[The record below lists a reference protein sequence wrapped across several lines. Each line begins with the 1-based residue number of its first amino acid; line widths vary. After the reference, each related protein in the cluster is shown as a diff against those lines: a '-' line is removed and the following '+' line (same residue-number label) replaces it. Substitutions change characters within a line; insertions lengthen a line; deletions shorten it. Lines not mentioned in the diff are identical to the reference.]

1 MTGITQAED
10 PGDRTRTLDEI
21 DNPLERLRLL
31 SGDDDAIASFLDELD
46 VSSPREREMLAELAR
61 RTPLAR
67 PDRFDADHRRL
78 IEALES
84 LRRHGF
90 HGSRSGA
97 SLGPLRYVVR
107 WLVQL
112 VARYLVV
119 SHVKNVVTQ
128 MRNLYWAREMEA
140 ASNSTELKLL
150 RPARFD
156 AQSLVEIVKSR
167 EIGVPS
173 FVLAGILIPLT
184 ATLWRLMS
192 GFTFAHWWVA
202 LVVGV
207 AGVAVGVALSW
218 IVLRGTALASS
229 RIRLSVRQPLQAV
242 WDDIGHCGTPPKD
255 GCRTFAIVAIVL
267 MVGVWIVLPTLVAL
281 ALAT

>member
-1 MTGITQAED
+1 VTRISHADEGR
-10 PGDRTRTLDEI
+10 RTADAADEVE
-21 DNPLERLRLL
+21 NPLERLRLL
-31 SGDDDAIASFLDELD
+31 SGDDDAIASFLDELE
-46 VSSPREREMLAELAR
+46 VSSPREREMLAELTR

-97 SLGPLRYVVR
+97 SLGPLRVVVR
-107 WLVQL
+107 RLVEL
-112 VARYLVV
+112 VARYLVI

-128 MRNLYWAREMEA
+128 LRNLYWAREMEA

-156 AQSLVEIVKSR
+156 AQALVEIMKSR

-184 ATLWRLMS
+184 ATAWRLAS

-202 LVVGV
+202 ALVGV
-207 AGVAVGVALSW
+207 AGIAVGVALSW
-218 IVLRGTALASS
+218 VVLRGTALASS

-242 WDDIGHCGTPPKD
+242 WDDIGHCGTPPQD

-267 MVGVWIVLPTLVAL
+267 TVGVWIVLPTLVAI

>member
-1 MTGITQAED
+1 MTGITQE
-10 PGDRTRTLDEI
+10 EI

-31 SGDDDAIASFLDELD
+31 SGDDDAVASFLDELE
-46 VSSPREREMLAELAR
+46 VSSPREREMLSELAR

-90 HGSRSGA
+90 HGSQAGA
-97 SLGPLRYVVR
+97 SLGPFRYVLR
-107 WLVQL
+107 WLVGL

-128 MRNLYWAREMEA
+128 MRNLYWTREMEA
-140 ASNSTELKLL
+140 ASNSADLKLL

-156 AQSLVEIVKSR
+156 AQALVEIMRSR

-173 FVLAGILIPLT
+173 FVLAGILIPVT

-192 GFTFAHWWVA
+192 GFTFANWWVA
-202 LVVGV
+202 LLVGLVGVVVGV
-207 AGVAVGVALSW
+207 GLSW

-229 RIRLSVRQPLQAV
+229 RIRLSVREPLRTV
-242 WDDIGHCGTPPKD
+242 WDDVGRCGQPPKD

-267 MVGVWIVLPTLVAL
+267 MVAVWIVLPTLVAL
-281 ALAT
+281 ARAT

>member
-1 MTGITQAED
+1 MTGITQE
-10 PGDRTRTLDEI
+10 EI

-46 VSSPREREMLAELAR
+46 VSSPRERQMLAELAR

-90 HGSRSGA
+90 HGSRSGT
-97 SLGPLRYVVR
+97 SLGPFRPVVR
-107 WLVQL
+107 WLVEL

-119 SHVKNVVTQ
+119 SYVKTVVTQ
-128 MRNLYWAREMEA
+128 MRNLYWARELE
-140 ASNSTELKLL
+140 SESSSRELKLL

-156 AQSLVEIVKSR
+156 ATALVEIMSSR

-173 FVLAGILIPLT
+173 FVIAGLLLPLA
-184 ATLWRLMS
+184 ATIWRLMS
-192 GFTFAHWWVA
+192 GFRFDTWEAAFVA
-202 LVVGV
+202 G
-207 AGVAVGVALSW
+207 AIGVAVGVGLSW
-218 IVLRGTALASS
+218 IVLRGCALASA
-229 RIRLSVRQPLQAV
+229 RIRLSVREPLAV
-242 WDDIGHCGTPPKD
+242 VWEDVGWCGRPPRD
-255 GCRTFAIVAIVL
+255 GVRTFAIVAVVL
-267 MVGVWIVLPTLVAL
+267 MVGVWIVLPGLVAL

>member
-1 MTGITQAED
+1 MTGISHA
-10 PGDRTRTLDEI
+10 GDGGELTVGEAL

-31 SGDDDAIASFLDELD
+31 SDDDDAISLFLDELD

-67 PDRFDADHRRL
+67 PERFDADHRRA

-90 HGSRSGA
+90 RGSQAGA
-97 SLGPLRYVVR
+97 SLGPLKQVVR
-107 WLVQL
+107 WLVEL

-128 MRNLYWAREMEA
+128 MRNLYWARELEA
-140 ASNSTELKLL
+140 ASNSRELKLL

-156 AQSLVEIVKSR
+156 AQALMEIMRSR

-173 FVLAGILIPLT
+173 FVLAGILIPVT
-184 ATLWRLMS
+184 ATLWRLAS
-192 GFTFAHWWVA
+192 GFTFASWWVA
-202 LVVGV
+202 TLVGLVGV
-207 AGVAVGVALSW
+207 AIGVGLSW
-218 IVLRGTALASS
+218 VVLRGTALASN
-229 RIRLSVRQPLQAV
+229 RIQLSVREPLRAV
-242 WDDIGHCGTPPKD
+242 WEDIGHCGVPPKD

-267 MVGVWIVLPTLVAL
+267 MAGVWIVLPTLVAL

>member
-1 MTGITQAED
+1 MTGISHADDGQTPGRAAEV
-10 PGDRTRTLDEI
+10 E
-21 DNPLERLRLL
+21 NPLERLRLL

-61 RTPLAR
+61 TAPLAR
-67 PDRFDADHRRL
+67 PDRFEADHRRL

-90 HGSRSGA
+90 HGSQA
-97 SLGPLRYVVR
+97 ATALGPLRYVVR
-107 WLVQL
+107 RLVEL

-119 SHVKNVVTQ
+119 SHIKNVVTQ

-140 ASNSTELKLL
+140 PSNSAALKLL

-156 AQSLVEIVKSR
+156 AQALVEIMKSR

-184 ATLWRLMS
+184 ATVLRLAS
-192 GFTFAHWWVA
+192 GFTFADWRVAA
-202 LVVGV
+202 LVGLCGIAIGVG
-207 AGVAVGVALSW
+207 LSW
-218 IVLRGTALASS
+218 VVLRGTALASD
-229 RIRLSVRQPLQAV
+229 RIRLSVRRPLRVV
-242 WDDIGHCGTPPKD
+242 WEDIGNCGSPPKD

-267 MVGVWIVLPTLVAL
+267 TVGVWIVLPTLVAL
-281 ALAT
+281 ALAA